1 MRDSDSGRNGQW
13 HPQYEQQKG
22 EGMSRRYQYLDRQ
35 YWVDTIFSKHDMVVC
50 GDFQWDAIMCWGFG
64 SVSQPGVLCREIG
77 QAHG

>member
-1 MRDSDSGRNGQW
+1 MAPAVRAAERRRNES
-13 HPQYEQQKG
+13 PLPVP
-22 EGMSRRYQYLDRQ
+22 RPPQ
-35 YWVDTIFSKHDMVVC
+35 YWVGTIFSNHDMVVC